1 MATTTTKTATATDSP
16 KLGAIRELEATAD
29 TLNLALDDIERV
41 HRALADIRRNGLANG
56 RPLSD
61 ADRLGIIK
69 EARELR
75 QLAAFIS
82 QRAEDLEGAA
92 LY

>member
-1 MATTTTKTATATDSP
+1 MATTTTKTATEGP

-29 TLNLALDDIERV
+29 TLNLALEDIERV
-41 HRALADIRRNGLANG
+41 HRVLADIKKHGLANG

-61 ADRLGIIK
+61 ADRLGIIR
-69 EARELR
+69 EAHELR

-82 QRAEDLEGAA
+82 QRADDLEGAA

>member
-1 MATTTTKTATATDSP
+1 MQTKTATATDGP

-29 TLNLALDDIERV
+29 TLNLALEDIERV
-41 HRALADIRRNGLANG
+41 HKVLAQMKARLTD
-56 RPLSD
+56 S
-61 ADRLGIIK
+61 DRLGIIR

-82 QRAEDLEGAA
+82 QRADDLEGAA
-92 LY
+92 LSGGGD

>member
-1 MATTTTKTATATDSP
+1 MATTTTKTATATEGP

-41 HRALADIRRNGLANG
+41 HRVLAQMKAGLTD
-56 RPLSD
+56 S
-61 ADRLGIIK
+61 DRLGIIR
-69 EARELR
+69 EAHELR

-82 QRAEDLEGAA
+82 QRADDLEGAA

>member
-1 MATTTTKTATATDSP
+1 MNTTDGP

-29 TLNLALDDIERV
+29 TLNLALEDIERV
-41 HRALADIRRNGLANG
+41 HKVLAQMKAGLTD
-56 RPLSD
+56 S
-61 ADRLGIIK
+61 DRLGIIR

-82 QRAEDLEGAA
+82 QRADDLEGAA

>member
-1 MATTTTKTATATDSP
+1 MATTTTKTATDSP
-16 KLGAIRELEATAD
+16 KLGAIIELEATAD
-29 TLNLALDDIERV
+29 TLNLALEDIERV
-41 HRALADIRRNGLANG
+41 HRAFAEIRRNGLANG

>member
-1 MATTTTKTATATDSP
+1 MATKTATATEGP

-29 TLNLALDDIERV
+29 TLNLALEDIERV
-41 HRALADIRRNGLANG
+41 HKVLGQMKAEAELTD
-56 RPLSD
+56 SH
-61 ADRLGIIK
+61 RLGIIR

-82 QRAEDLEGAA
+82 QRADDLEGAA

>member
-1 MATTTTKTATATDSP
+1 MATKTATATDGP

-29 TLNLALDDIERV
+29 TLNLALEDIERV
-41 HRALADIRRNGLANG
+41 HKVLAQMKARLTD
-56 RPLSD
+56 S
-61 ADRLGIIK
+61 DRLGIIR

-82 QRAEDLEGAA
+82 QRADDLEGAA
-92 LY
+92 IY